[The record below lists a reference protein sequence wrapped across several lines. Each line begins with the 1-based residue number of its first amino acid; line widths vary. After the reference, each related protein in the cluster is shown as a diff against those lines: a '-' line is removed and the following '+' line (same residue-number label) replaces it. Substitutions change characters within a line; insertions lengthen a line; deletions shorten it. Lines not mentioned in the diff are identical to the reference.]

1 MQSQPE
7 ISQVSDVLIIGGGL
21 AGLCSS
27 IHLSAQGLSVV
38 LIEKEAYPRHKVC
51 GEYVSNEILPYL
63 SYLGIDPFDL
73 GAVRISELEFSGPDG
88 ASLRSKLPLGGFG
101 ISRFRLDHAL
111 AEKAIEKGVTLIQ
124 DQVDKVTFQ
133 NDQFSIRT
141 KKSGSYQ
148 CQFAIGA
155 FGKRSVLDKKLD
167 RQFIQKKSSYV
178 AVKSHY
184 QGDFPEHLVGLHNFE
199 GGYCGVSRVEEGR
212 LNICYLANYDVFQK
226 YKDPE
231 VFEREV
237 IRQNPQLASVLSNA
251 EMIFHKPLTIS
262 QISFD
267 SKELVV
273 NHMLMCGDSAGLIH
287 PLCGNGMG
295 MAIGA
300 AQLASDAILS
310 YFNGKFKSR
319 AEVEKQ
325 YIQQWKKRFSSRL
338 RTGHFLA
345 LLLRKYRLTYFLVP
359 VLRKFPWMLRGI
371 IRNTHGK
378 PSLAL

>member
-7 ISQVSDVLIIGGGL
+7 FKQVSDVLIIGGGL

-51 GEYVSNEILPYL
+51 GEYVSNETLPYL
-63 SYLGIDPFDL
+63 SFLGIDPFEL
-73 GAVRISELEFSGPDG
+73 GAVRIDELEFSGPDG
-88 ASLRSKLPLGGFG
+88 ASLRAELPLGGFG
-101 ISRFRLDHAL
+101 ISRFKLDHAL
-111 AEKAIEKGVTLIQ
+111 AEKAKVKGVTLIQ
-124 DQVDKVTFQ
+124 DQVEQVSFQ
-133 NDQFSIRT
+133 KDEFSVVT
-141 KKSGSYQ
+141 KKSGSYRS
-148 CQFAIGA
+148 QFAIGA

-178 AVKSHY
+178 AVKAHY

-199 GGYCGVSRVEEGR
+199 GGYCGVSRVEGGR
-212 LNICYLANYDVFQK
+212 LNICYLANYRAFQK
-226 YKDPE
+226 YKNPA
-231 VFEREV
+231 VFETEV
-237 IRQNPQLASVLSNA
+237 LRQNPQLASVLSNA
-251 EMIFHKPLTIS
+251 EMIFDKPLTIS

-273 NHMLMCGDSAGLIH
+273 NRMLMCGDSAGLIH

-310 YFNGKFKSR
+310 YFNGKFESR

-325 YIQQWKKRFSSRL
+325 YIRQWKKRFSSRL
-338 RTGHFLA
+338 RTGHWLA
-345 LLLRKYRLTYFLVP
+345 SLLRNYRLTYFLVP
-359 VLRKFPWMLRGI
+359 VLRKFPWILRGI